1 MIQRIA
7 LRMGDFVGTTARRT
21 IRAVEELVP
30 GVEPPRETRRIFT
43 PARAVMGVAAA
54 AAGLVSSN
62 GSTRREIV
70 DRAKG
75 PADGLSRARSGS
87 SSGSGRASSNGSAGR
102 KAASTTKRTANR
114 MVDLTAK

>member
-30 GVEPPRETRRIFT
+30 GVEPPRDTRRIFT
-43 PARAVMGVAAA
+43 PARAVMGVVAA
-54 AAGLVSSN
+54 AAGFVSSN
-62 GSTRREIV
+62 AATRREIV

-75 PADGLSRARSGS
+75 LADGLSRTVSGPS
-87 SSGSGRASSNGSAGR
+87 CGSGRASSNGSTGR
-102 KAASTTKRTANR
+102 KAAT
-114 MVDLTAK
+114 TAKRAGD